1 MRLDGLAQ
9 QQPQQHRRE
18 KTNQHIERKAL
29 RTALAGQC
37 HQGGTNFLPV
47 HQDDGKDGPGLDGD
61 VKDLGLGIIKTQQGS
76 RQDQVARGG
85 YGKKLGQAL
94 DHTHDGGLD
103 QQYDVHARP
112 CSINA
117 KARIMSAGS
126 RPAPANDHSSLTG
139 ICRVATILSMV
150 LPSMSTTSKV
160 QPSQVTV
167 SVSLGSRPVSSI
179 SMPLRVW

>member
-1 MRLDGLAQ
+1 MAPVWMAMSKTLAFASSK
-9 QQPQQHRRE
+9 PE
-18 KTNQHIERKAL
+18 
-29 RTALAGQC
+29 
-37 HQGGTNFLPV
+37 QGP
-47 HQDDGKDGPGLDGD
+47 
-61 VKDLGLGIIKTQQGS
+61 
-76 RQDQVARGG
+76 RQDQVAGG
-85 YGKKLGQAL
+85 GNRQKLGQAF
-94 DHTHDGGLD
+94 DHTHDGRLD